1 MAARL
6 RAAAAL
12 CALTRRRNAARRAA
26 IMRLRLRAYSLRC
39 FSSLIARALAARV
52 LANFFARIAA
62 ILFLKAMILCLRTA
76 AILGFFLAIFFF
88 ATTFLTGFFFVLTFF
103 PGPLRLTILGF
114 LTGFFL
120 LTTRRCFLP
129 LPAGRRACFLTT
141 LLFLLTIFLGFPR
154 LPLPLGPS
162 VYAMV
167 SASAST

>member
-120 LTTRRCFLP
+120 TTRRCFLP
-129 LPAGRRACFLTT
+129 LPGPRRACFLTT